1 MLHLL
6 ARSALPTGSLFAGA
20 RAVSASSVHFDQFY
34 HLSYKYVEDIL
45 EKRVPHRA
53 GHLAH
58 AQAHIEKGQ
67 LLMGGAFADAGGACI
82 VFRCADASVV
92 DQFVKDDPYVH
103 AGLVVDHSVR
113 EWNVVVGADSIVG
126 E

>member
-1 MLHLL
+1 MNGRT
-6 ARSALPTGSLFAGA
+6 AATA
-20 RAVSASSVHFDQFY
+20 ASDKFF
-34 HLSYKYVEDIL
+34 HLSYTYVEGIL
-45 EKRVPHRA
+45 EKRAPHRE

-58 AQAHIEKGQ
+58 AQEHVAKGQ

-82 VFRCADASVV
+82 VFRCATQSVV

-103 AGLVVDHSVR
+103 AGLVVDHDVR
-113 EWNVVVGADSIVG
+113 EWNVVVGQEAVIGG